1 MNRST
6 IRFGTI
12 LIATLTALAL
22 VISVS
27 VPAQAGGI
35 WANGGNKG
43 GIWANGGNRG
53 GIWANG
59 GNRGGIWANGGNRGG
74 IWANG

>member
-1 MNRST
+1 MNRNT
-6 IRFGTI
+6 IRFGTVV
-12 LIATLTALAL
+12 IATLIAFALL
-22 VISVS
+22 ISVS

-43 GIWANGGNRG
+43 GIWANGGNKG

-59 GNRGGIWANGGNRGG
+59 FSKDALM
-74 IWANG
+74 

>member
-1 MNRST
+1 MNRT

-12 LIATLTALAL
+12 AIALLIAFAL

-35 WANGGNKG
+35 WAKGGNNQLPKD
-43 GIWANGGNRG
+43 ALM
-53 GIWANG
+53 
-59 GNRGGIWANGGNRGG
+59 
-74 IWANG
+74 